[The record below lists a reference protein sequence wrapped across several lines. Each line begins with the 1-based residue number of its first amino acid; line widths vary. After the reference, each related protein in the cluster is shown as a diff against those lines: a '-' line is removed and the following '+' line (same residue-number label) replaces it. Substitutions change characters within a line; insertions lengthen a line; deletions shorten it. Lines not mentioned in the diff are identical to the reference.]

1 MNQLFKVFVT
11 RRIPDPGTQILTPS
25 CDVTFWESDDTIP
38 REDLLKNVKDVDAIL
53 CMLTDKIDR
62 EVLEQAGKV

>member
-25 CDVTFWESDDTIP
+25 CDVTCWESDDAIP
-38 REDLLKNVKDVDAIL
+38 REDLFKNVKGVDAIL

>member
-25 CDVTFWESDDTIP
+25 RDVTFWESDDTIP
-38 REDLLKNVKDVDAIL
+38 REDLLKNVKGVDAIL